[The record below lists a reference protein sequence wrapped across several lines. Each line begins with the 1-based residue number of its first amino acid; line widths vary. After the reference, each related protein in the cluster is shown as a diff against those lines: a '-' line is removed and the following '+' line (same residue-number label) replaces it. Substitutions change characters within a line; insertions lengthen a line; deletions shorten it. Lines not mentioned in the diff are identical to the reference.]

1 MPSSV
6 LLALSNTQ
14 TTWLI
19 NWPLFLSGLCF
30 QLAQWLTFPKVS
42 VGLQCRHACFHFVWT
57 TTQNVTLKGMKGSK
71 LQGIWMLWSYLPSW
85 SFCGVLPWTGDMSMN
100 PILGWTCDATLHHC
114 CRTSFVQDG
123 LQGCRHL
130 PEGCGHSVW
139 LGKAGLRLRK
149 VAGASVHLISLLRI

>member
-30 QLAQWLTFPKVS
+30 QLAQWLTFPQVS
-42 VGLQCRHACFHFVWT
+42 VRLQCRRACFHFVWT
-57 TTQNVTLKGMKGSK
+57 TTQNVTLKGIKGSK

-85 SFCGVLPWTGDMSMN
+85 SFCGVVTGPWIPSWDEPVMPPSTTAAGQALSKM
-100 PILGWTCDATLHHC
+100 
-114 CRTSFVQDG
+114 
-123 LQGCRHL
+123 GCRD
-130 PEGCGHSVW
+130 
-139 LGKAGLRLRK
+139 AGTPPQA
-149 VAGASVHLISLLRI
+149 VVTASRWAKLVSGSAKLVGPRFI